1 MAVSLLTLILILSNG
16 QEPEKT
22 KQDSTAVDVERTV
35 VERKADTLHL
45 QQTITKMK
53 LDSIIEQKKMK

>member
-1 MAVSLLTLILILSNG
+1 LILSNG

>member
-53 LDSIIEQKKMK
+53 LDSIIEQKKMR